1 MILPVYSSTRGREEK
16 DMLKKSVLETSSSL
30 PCHEEPVRTGL
41 FRTVHYRPDG
51 RMKNGGYP
59 ENFNIEAC
67 DFPWHPLHGLECG
80 ADCFPSERA
89 EPRDTC
95 FHRESLSTAS
105 PDGRSFPKRINHA
118 VPAAPKAAAV
128 KKFAAGPAI
137 HRNAPP
143 NAATDTT
150 ISLSR

>member
-16 DMLKKSVLETSSSL
+16 DMLEKNSARDLQSPYNEYTVCTN
-30 PCHEEPVRTGL
+30 R
-41 FRTVHYRPDG
+41 FRPVHYHPDG
-51 RMKNGGYP
+51 RVKNGGYP
-59 ENFNIEAC
+59 DNFNIGAC
-67 DFPWHPLHGLECG
+67 RFPWQPLHNLECG
-80 ADCFPSERA
+80 ADCFPSERG
-89 EPRDTC
+89 EPRDTY
-95 FHRESLSTAS
+95 FHREPPSTAS
-105 PDGRSFPKRINHA
+105 PDGRSFPKRTNHA
-118 VPAAPKAAAV
+118 LPAAPKAAAV